1 MAVSYAILI
10 RRADLPTRPALQ
22 EALAGLGFRLTLDEA
37 YAPLESTGYLPC
49 TLNGED
55 AGVDLRFEPAEAYLH
70 HHPPLQAPAEGRDI
84 LVRLRAGGDP
94 REQVCALMIAAALAQ
109 CASAIVHDVEGDSL
123 VPAATLLDQARRR
136 FRALD

>member
-22 EALAGLGFRLTLDEA
+22 EALAGLRFRLTLDEA

-55 AGVDLRFEPAEAYLH
+55 AGVDLRFEPADAYLH
-70 HHPPLQAPAEGRDI
+70 HHPRCK
-84 LVRLRAGGDP
+84 RRRRGG
-94 REQVCALMIAAALAQ
+94 ISW
-109 CASAIVHDVEGDSL
+109 SACG
-123 VPAATLLDQARRR
+123 PAAIPANRCVRS
-136 FRALD
+136 